1 MTREQTE
8 HTLVHEGVTVHC
20 KSRPAKLDR
29 RHLVVMF
36 AGIRPIDSYEFD
48 GRGSRDSQANWLWLK
63 DDFGGQYSYYLCN
76 GLDFSVE
83 RAVIAAIDR
92 ELERLG
98 LGHEDCTLVG
108 FSKGGFAALYYG
120 IKYDFPNIVASAP
133 QIYVGSHTA
142 KHRPVI
148 HRHLTRSG
156 RDDELQLL
164 DSLLPDAAAKD
175 ARRDRNIYLFS
186 SVQDQ
191 FHAEQVEP
199 ALPLLR
205 RYSNFNYIETDSDL
219 VNEHSDI
226 TRYNMPLLLSVLYAL
241 GENVPPRYG
250 EVRNGFRQDPEVA
263 AAGLRT
269 QRSSSAPVVDL
280 RAGRLAGPK
289 FFPQGVAFLRGH
301 AADRPAAL
309 GTSLVLAGDAGRY
322 EYPLAQVQDRGI
334 YQTHYED
341 YFCDYRFGK
350 FQASSDGVDLSGLP
364 RGDYE
369 ASLALTAESAERT
382 AACVS
387 TRRTTTE
394 SNDGGDLI
402 TFASDSRGS
411 VLRKRPILG
420 TAPHQAVFNINSQ
433 WARGDRVHF
442 EGTFAVRGTSM
453 TGWESGRY
461 YLVLASGASVRSVPL
476 TGARVTDPADHF
488 GDGTKSHTHA
498 RFATPRFAGVSL
510 AGVEPGLYEAHVS
523 LSAGGALHTIATGRR
538 LRLREAPDGSLEA
551 SLLGPRPAV
560 SKRVRARRLIRAVK
574 RRADRVRGKKPS
586 GRDA

>member
-1 MTREQTE
+1 MAREQTE

-29 RHLVVMF
+29 RHLIVMF

-83 RAVIAAIDR
+83 RAVIAAIDQ

-98 LGHEDCTLVG
+98 LGHDDCTLVG

-148 HRHLTRSG
+148 HRHLTRTGS
-156 RDDELQLL
+156 DEERLLL
-164 DSLLPDAAAKD
+164 DNLLPDAVAGD
-175 ARRDRNIYLFS
+175 ARRDRNIYVFS

-241 GENVPPRYG
+241 GENVVPRYG
-250 EVRNGFRQDPEVA
+250 EVRNGYRQDPAAA
-263 AAGLRT
+263 AAGLRK
-269 QRSSSAPVVDL
+269 QRNSSAAVVDL
-280 RAGRLAGPK
+280 RGGRLAGTK

-301 AADRPAAL
+301 PADRPGAL
-309 GTSLVLAGDAGRY
+309 GTSLVLEGAQGRY
-322 EYPLAQVQDRGI
+322 EFPLVQVQDRSI

-341 YFCDYRFGK
+341 FFCDYRFGK
-350 FQASSDGVDLSGLP
+350 FRAPNDGLDLSGLP
-364 RGDYE
+364 CGDYE
-369 ASLALTAESAERT
+369 ASLALTSESDEQT

-387 TRRTTTE
+387 TTRTTAE
-394 SNDGGDLI
+394 SNDGGDLV
-402 TFASDSRGS
+402 TFASDSKGS

-420 TAPHQAVFNINSQ
+420 NAPHQAVFDIKSQ

-442 EGTFAVRGTSM
+442 DGTFAVRGTSM

-461 YLVLASGASVRSVPL
+461 YLVLASATGVRSVPMA
-476 TGARVTDPADHF
+476 GARVTGPADYF
-488 GDGTKSHTHA
+488 GDGAKSHTHA
-498 RFATPRFAGVSL
+498 RFATPRFAGVTL
-510 AGVEPGLYEAHVS
+510 AGLEPGLYEAHVS
-523 LSAGGALHTIATGRR
+523 LSAGGAIHTMATGRR
-538 LRLREAPDGSLEA
+538 VRLQTAPDGSLKA
-551 SLLGPRPAV
+551 SLLGPRPPV
-560 SKRVRARRLIRAVK
+560 SSRARARRLIRAVK
-574 RRADRVRGKKPS
+574 RRADRVRGKTPS